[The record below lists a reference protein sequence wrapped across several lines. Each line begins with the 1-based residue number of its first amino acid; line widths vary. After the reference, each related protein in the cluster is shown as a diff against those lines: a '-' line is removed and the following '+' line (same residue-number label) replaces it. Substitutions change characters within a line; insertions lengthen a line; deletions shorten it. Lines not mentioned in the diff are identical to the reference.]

1 LATSFVQGR
10 LRGEKLRVRI
20 ESSCR
25 HCSLP
30 ITIEVDDDL
39 GVLSPGASPL
49 LFEPDMDWQ
58 SFHGPNIIH
67 DY

>member
-1 LATSFVQGR
+1 VQGR

-25 HCSLP
+25 HCSRPL
-30 ITIEVDDDL
+30 TIEVDDDL
-39 GVLSPGASPL
+39 RWRILTPGASPL